1 MTTGFGAAGMLT
13 PFVIGDILGAL
24 DSVGVPIPQLLQMA
38 DNIAFIAL
46 AEIGRAHV

>member
-1 MTTGFGAAGMLT
+1 MATGFGATDTLT
-13 PFVIGDILGAL
+13 PLVIGDILGSL

-46 AEIGRAHV
+46 AAIGLTI